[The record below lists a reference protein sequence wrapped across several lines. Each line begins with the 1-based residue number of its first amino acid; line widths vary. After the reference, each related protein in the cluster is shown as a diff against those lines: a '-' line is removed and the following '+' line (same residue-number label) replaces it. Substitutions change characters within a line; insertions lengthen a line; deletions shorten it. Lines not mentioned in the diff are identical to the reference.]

1 MSYNKDKT
9 KIKKWLK
16 DNGKDKTKVDKMKLD
31 TYEETIKS
39 VCGLFNMTYDQY
51 RESK

>member
-51 RESK
+51 RGSK